1 MSNLGLI
8 TFCAAVSGLA
18 LCAFV
23 VWAYR
28 REMSDLFFPR
38 RGLPSLERAPTPAW
52 ELRDVSRPVW
62 QRQASEAGE
71 DLLRSAETAVEI
83 ELRLAESLDGAGE
96 AASDAKR
103 IRRRA
108 MELAVILRRLRAQL
122 SHG

>member
-1 MSNLGLI
+1 MSNLAFI
-8 TFCAAVSGLA
+8 TLCATVSGFV
-18 LCAFV
+18 LCALL

-28 REMSDLFFPR
+28 KELLDLLLSQHDLRGPSYVSLPASKRSDLSR
-38 RGLPSLERAPTPAW
+38 RGSNA
-52 ELRDVSRPVW
+52 
-62 QRQASEAGE
+62 QASGPGE
-71 DLLRSAETAVEI
+71 DMLRSAETAVEI